1 MKSVLLVALLAIS
14 TNLFA
19 QESIPVGT
27 VLPVE
32 LETSLS
38 NKSAPG
44 QLIEAR
50 IMQDVPIGNGSMIH
64 AGAKVTGHVV
74 TVARFGAVRGSEI
87 SLKFDQLVIS
97 HHTVMIRTNLRAL
110 ASRLEVDDA
119 GLPDTGPDRG
129 TPPTAYT
136 TTQVGSDEVVYRGG
150 GHVMNTSEEV
160 VGEPVPPD
168 GVLARV
174 LPNLKEGCRGQM
186 SDNELPQALWIFSS
200 DACGVYGYPHL
211 KIINSGRGDPLGQ
224 IVLAADESKL
234 NVRGGSAMLLRIISA
249 DQVAL
254 QAPRH
259 S

>member
-1 MKSVLLVALLAIS
+1 MKSILLVGLLAIS
-14 TNLFA
+14 TNVFA

-27 VLPVE
+27 ILPVK

-44 QLIEAR
+44 QLIKAR
-50 IMQDVPIGNGSMIH
+50 VMQDVPIENGSMIH

-74 TVARFGAVRGSEI
+74 TVAPNGAGRGSEI
-87 SLKFDQLVIS
+87 SLTFDQLLIS
-97 HHTVMIRTNLRAL
+97 DYTVPIKTNLRAL
-110 ASRLEVDDA
+110 ASTMEVDDA

-129 TPPTAYT
+129 TPYTAYT
-136 TTQVGSDEVVYRGG
+136 TTQVGGDEVVYRGG

-174 LPNLKEGCRGQM
+174 LPNPKEGCRGQM
-186 SDNELPQALWIFSS
+186 TENELPQALWIFSS

-211 KIINSGRGDPLGQ
+211 RIISSGSSDPLGQ

-234 NVRGGSAMLLRIISA
+234 NVRGGSAMLLRIIAA
-249 DQVAL
+249 DQVGL
-254 QAPRH
+254 RAPKR

>member
-1 MKSVLLVALLAIS
+1 MKLVLLVLLAVS
-14 TNLFA
+14 TNAFA

-27 VLPVE
+27 VLPLK

-44 QLIEAR
+44 QLIKAR

-74 TVARFGAVRGSEI
+74 TVAPNGAGKGSEI
-87 SLKFDQLVIS
+87 SLIFDQLVIS
-97 HHTVMIRTNLRAL
+97 HHTVPIKTNLRAL
-110 ASRLEVDDA
+110 ASTMEVDDA
-119 GLPDTGPDRG
+119 GLPVTGADRG

-136 TTQVGSDEVVYRGG
+136 TTQVGSDQVVYRGG

-174 LPNLKEGCRGQM
+174 LPNLKEGCRGQV
-186 SDNELPQALWIFSS
+186 SDDELPQALWIFSS

-211 KIINSGRGDPLGQ
+211 RIINSGRNDPFGQ

-234 NVRGGSAMLLRIISA
+234 HVRAGSAMLLRIIAA
-249 DQVAL
+249 DQVGL
-254 QAPRH
+254 QGPKH

>member
-1 MKSVLLVALLAIS
+1 MKLILLVGLLAIS
-14 TNLFA
+14 TTVFA
-19 QESIPVGT
+19 QRSIPVGT
-27 VLPVE
+27 VLPVK

-38 NKSAPG
+38 MKSTPG
-44 QLIEAR
+44 QLVKAR
-50 IMQDVPIGNGSMIH
+50 IMQDVPIGNGSMIY

-74 TVARFGAVRGSEI
+74 TVAPNGAGRGSEI
-87 SLKFDQLVIS
+87 SLTFDQLVIS
-97 HHTVMIRTNLRAL
+97 HHTVPIKTNLRAL
-110 ASRLEVDDA
+110 ASTMEVDDA

-150 GHVMNTSEEV
+150 GHVVNTSEEV

-174 LPNLKEGCRGQM
+174 LPNLTEGCRGQM
-186 SDNELPQALWIFSS
+186 IDNELPQALWIFSS

-211 KIINSGRGDPLGQ
+211 RIINSGRSDPLGQ
-224 IVLAADESKL
+224 IVLAADQSKL
-234 NVRGGSAMLLRIISA
+234 NVRYGSAMLLRIIAA
-249 DQVAL
+249 DQVGL
-254 QAPRH
+254 QAPKH

>member
-1 MKSVLLVALLAIS
+1 MKLVLLVLLAVS
-14 TNLFA
+14 TNAFA

-27 VLPVE
+27 VLPLK

-44 QLIEAR
+44 QLIKAR

-74 TVARFGAVRGSEI
+74 TVALNGAGKGSEI
-87 SLKFDQLVIS
+87 SLTFDQLVIS
-97 HHTVMIRTNLRAL
+97 HHTVPIKTNLRAL
-110 ASRLEVDDA
+110 ASTMEVDDA
-119 GLPDTGPDRG
+119 GLPDTGADRG

-136 TTQVGSDEVVYRGG
+136 TTQVGSDQVVYRGG

-174 LPNLKEGCRGQM
+174 LPNPKEGCRGQM

-211 KIINSGRGDPLGQ
+211 RIINSGRNDPLGQ

-234 NVRGGSAMLLRIISA
+234 HVRAGSAMLLRIFAA
-249 DQVAL
+249 DQVGL
-254 QAPRH
+254 QGPKH